1 MGSQT
6 SKRERANRTV
16 RTAVI
21 AGALIVAGCFTAA
34 FTFAGDTAVA
44 AEDVAR

>member
-6 SKRERANRTV
+6 SKQEGAKRTV